1 MIKKIKEIFTKY
13 LAKLVQ
19 KGARHIIE
27 EKKNEIPDIEN
38 YKFMID
44 RLKEHYKYQSF
55 RTGQL
60 DEKFMVNQ
68 LTNKSFHQIKTLF
81 DSIYKV
87 MMDYKYEYVPEQE
100 SQPSEETQLELKF
113 SDQEEKE

>member
-13 LAKLVQ
+13 LAKLVR

-44 RLKEHYKYQSF
+44 HLKEHYKYQSF

-81 DSIYKV
+81 DSIYKI
-87 MMDYKYEYVPEQE
+87 MMDYRYEYLPGQE
-100 SQPSEETQLELKF
+100 SQPSEETQLELKY
-113 SDQEEKE
+113 SDQKEEK